1 MGSDSMLAATPCC
14 AQVEQS
20 MGEVPDEATSSH
32 PKHASI
38 RLLCILPA
46 ACVWQASLLLSYVFF
61 CFLRVTALTGGQMPP
76 IHLEVPSSPIKT
88 PNRVLPGALQDC
100 QMGAPTHSIEAGIS
114 MLP

>member
-1 MGSDSMLAATPCC
+1 
-14 AQVEQS
+14 
-20 MGEVPDEATSSH
+20 
-32 PKHASI
+32 
-38 RLLCILPA
+38 
-46 ACVWQASLLLSYVFF
+46 
-61 CFLRVTALTGGQMPP
+61 MPP